1 MHDDFMDNGYR
12 KGRARWMMAVVIA
25 MFAVLSVGLF
35 RLQIADSERYRIQ
48 SKKNTMQVVPI
59 EAGRGLIRDRN
70 GVILVDNRPSYTISV
85 LPQRLHR
92 NTVPAV
98 RGHVVNRLSQVAG
111 LPVQHINEMLT
122 NRNRRFHEPV
132 RLKRD
137 VGFNIVSVVEEER
150 HDLPGVEVQFEVRRG
165 YLSFNGR
172 LPLASH
178 IVGYVGLMDSET
190 YKRKRE
196 FGYRL
201 DDQIGKRGVER
212 LCESVLRGQEGVR
225 FIEVNAFGREVG
237 SFPEKTVLPTRGN
250 DILLTLDWRLQ
261 QASELAF
268 ADSLRG
274 SLVAMDPNNGEIL
287 AMVSK
292 PGFHPRSIRS
302 VREWQTLQTD
312 TSKPL
317 LNRSI
322 KGEYP
327 PASVYKMVTAIAGL
341 EMGLVDSE
349 TARYRSCTGGLKFGD
364 RVFRCHKAT
373 GHGRLSLRGALIR
386 SCDVYFYQLGRKVGI
401 TNWSRYSRMLGFGQ
415 PTGIDVAAGGDGE
428 AVGLITDRSY
438 YKERYGH
445 WAEGY
450 MLNLTIGQ
458 GETAVTPVQI
468 ARYLSVLAVGK
479 LPRPHVLKS
488 TESESEPVQISA
500 RTLET
505 IRSMMLDVVEDPY
518 GTGKR
523 ARVKGVRVAGK
534 TGTAQNPHGDD
545 HAWFTAIAPAHH
557 PEIVIAVVVENA
569 GHGGAVAA
577 PIAGRVLETYFE
589 LSRPERKADIIVA
602 ANADTESSP
611 EAQNAKPASAGDN
624 TPAVV
629 LR

>member
-1 MHDDFMDNGYR
+1 MRDDFMDNGFR
-12 KGRARWMMAVVIA
+12 KARARSMMTVVIA
-25 MFAVLSVGLF
+25 LFAVLFVGLF

-85 LPQRLHR
+85 LPQRLR
-92 NTVPAV
+92 QNTGPTV

-111 LPVQHINEMLT
+111 LPVQHINQMLT

-137 VGFNIVSVVEEER
+137 VGFNIVSVLEEER
-150 HDLPGVEVQFEVRRG
+150 YDLPGVEVQFEVRRG
-165 YLSFNGR
+165 YPSFNGG
-172 LPLASH
+172 LPLAPH
-178 IVGYVGLMDSET
+178 IVGYVGLMDAET

-212 LCESVLRGQEGVR
+212 LCEPVLRGQEGVR

-237 SFPEKTVLPTRGN
+237 GFPEKTVLPTRGN

-261 QASELAF
+261 QAAELAF

-302 VREWQTLQTD
+302 VREWRTLQAD
-312 TSKPL
+312 TSNPL
-317 LNRSI
+317 LNRSM

-327 PASVYKMVTAIAGL
+327 PASVFKMITAIAGL
-341 EMGLVDSE
+341 EVGLIDSE
-349 TARYRSCTGGLKFGD
+349 TARYRSCRGRMKFGD
-364 RVFRCHKAT
+364 RVFRCHKAS
-373 GHGRLSLRGALIR
+373 GCGRLSLRGALIR

-401 TNWSRYSRMLGFGQ
+401 ANWSRYTRMFGFGQ
-415 PTGIDVAAGGDGE
+415 PTGIDIAAGADGE
-428 AVGLITDRSY
+428 AVGMVTDRSY

-458 GETAVTPVQI
+458 GETSVTPVQI
-468 ARYLSVLAVGK
+468 ARYISALAVGK

-488 TESESEPVQISA
+488 TASESTPVQISA
-500 RTLET
+500 QTLKT
-505 IRSMMLDVVEDPY
+505 IRSIMLDVVEDPY

-534 TGTAQNPHGDD
+534 TGTAQNSHGDD
-545 HAWFTAIAPAHH
+545 HAWFTALAPAHH

-577 PIAGRVLETYFE
+577 PIAARVLETYFD
-589 LSRPERKADIIVA
+589 LARPERKADIIVA
-602 ANADTESSP
+602 EHVDTESSP
-611 EAQNAKPASAGDN
+611 EANDSKPALAGN
-624 TPAVV
+624 TTPALV

>member
-1 MHDDFMDNGYR
+1 MRDDFMDNGFR
-12 KGRARWMMAVVIA
+12 KARARSMMTVVIA
-25 MFAVLSVGLF
+25 LFAVLFVGLF

-85 LPQRLHR
+85 LPQRLR
-92 NTVPAV
+92 QNTGPTV

-111 LPVQHINEMLT
+111 LPVQHINQMLT

-137 VGFNIVSVVEEER
+137 VGFNIVSVLEEER
-150 HDLPGVEVQFEVRRG
+150 YDLPGVEVQFEVRRG
-165 YLSFNGR
+165 YPSFNGG
-172 LPLASH
+172 LPLAPH
-178 IVGYVGLMDSET
+178 IVGYVGLMDAET

-212 LCESVLRGQEGVR
+212 LCEPVLRGQEGVR

-237 SFPEKTVLPTRGN
+237 GFPEKTVLPTRGN

-261 QASELAF
+261 QAAELAF

-302 VREWQTLQTD
+302 VREWRTLQAD
-312 TSKPL
+312 TSNPL
-317 LNRSI
+317 LNRSM

-327 PASVYKMVTAIAGL
+327 PASVFKMITAIAGL
-341 EMGLVDSE
+341 EVGLIDSE
-349 TARYRSCTGGLKFGD
+349 TARYRSCRGRMKFGD
-364 RVFRCHKAT
+364 RVFRCHKAS
-373 GHGRLSLRGALIR
+373 GCGRLSLRGALIR

-401 TNWSRYSRMLGFGQ
+401 ANWSRYTRMFGFGQ
-415 PTGIDVAAGGDGE
+415 PTGIDIAAGADGE
-428 AVGLITDRSY
+428 AVGMVTDRSY

-458 GETAVTPVQI
+458 GETSVTPVQI
-468 ARYLSVLAVGK
+468 ARYISALAVGK

-488 TESESEPVQISA
+488 TASESTPVQISA
-500 RTLET
+500 QTLKT
-505 IRSMMLDVVEDPY
+505 IRSIMLDVVEDPY

-534 TGTAQNPHGDD
+534 TGTAQNSHGDD
-545 HAWFTAIAPAHH
+545 HAWFTALAPAHH

-577 PIAGRVLETYFE
+577 PIAARVLETYFD
-589 LSRPERKADIIVA
+589 LARPERKADIIVA
-602 ANADTESSP
+602 EHVDTESSP
-611 EAQNAKPASAGDN
+611 EANDSKPAPAGN
-624 TPAVV
+624 TTPALV